1 MDAVA
6 GFRVGDVELTRVPY
20 FDVALDAAAVD
31 LTAEQIQSVEWA
43 MPSWASADGR
53 VLIGQA
59 VWVVESQGLVI
70 VVDPCGA
77 SDPFLRSGP
86 EAVGHQEAVLDAM
99 RAAGFPPERVDT
111 VVLSHLDGIGMA
123 ALVAPDGRW
132 VPAFPKARIVM
143 MSAELEFLADGGP
156 AQGLDA
162 LNALIAQGVVDGVH
176 DGYQLTDE
184 VSLQLTGGH
193 TPGHAVVRV
202 QSGGARA
209 TFLGHLALSPL
220 NLFVARCAP
229 ADADAE
235 RAGDLLDA
243 LVAEAAADDALIVG
257 SLWPFPGAGHVS
269 GDRVVAALD

>member
-20 FDVALDAAAVD
+20 FDVALDAAVVD

-59 VWVVESQGLVI
+59 VWVVESQGRVI

-77 SDPFLRSGP
+77 ADAFLRSGP

-156 AQGLDA
+156 AQGHDA
-162 LNALIAQGVVDGVH
+162 LDELIAQGVVDGVH

-184 VSLQLTGGH
+184 VWLQLTGAH

-202 QSGGARA
+202 QSVGARA

-220 NLFVARCAP
+220 NVFVARCAP
-229 ADADAE
+229 DDADLE

-243 LVAEAAADDALIVG
+243 LIAEAAADDALIVG
-257 SLWPFPGAGHVS
+257 SLWPFPGAAHVS